1 MDNEKI
7 VFVGQYPDSQQKS
20 SLLES
25 SGIPCRI
32 NAALHSGLMNA
43 VSLNSIGPAEVLV
56 PVGYYDQAIEI
67 LSIELQSINTHG
79 DWICSKCKEEV
90 EGHFDLCWNCQNPR

>member
-1 MDNEKI
+1 MDNEKV
-7 VFVGQYPDSQQKS
+7 VFVGQYSESQQKT

-25 SGIPCRI
+25 SDIPCRI

-43 VSLNSIGPAEVLV
+43 VSLNRSGPAEVLV
-56 PVGYYDQAIEI
+56 PTEFYEQATEI
-67 LSIELQSINTHG
+67 LSIDLKSINTHE

-90 EGHFDLCWNCQNPR
+90 EGHFDLCWNCQTPR